1 MKMKKLTIAMLILF
15 ILFSL
20 VLNILGLMKLFPIY
34 ISSPILF
41 LSVFILIT
49 FINDQKKF
57 RGF

>member
-1 MKMKKLTIAMLILF
+1 MKMKKLTIAMMILF
-15 ILFSL
+15 ILFSF

-41 LSVFILIT
+41 LSVFIFIT
-49 FINDQKKF
+49 FMNDRKKF